1 MNVQDARL
9 KFLNFTGGITEI
21 KGEDW
26 ITGHIWTPNLFIEN
40 ERDSSPKGTT
50 RDSSFVRISP
60 WGEVEFHYRVKNLL
74 VCDMDLQRFP
84 HDTQN
89 CTMKLESCELK
100 YFLRNNLIK
109 TLS

>member
-1 MNVQDARL
+1 MFPLETIQDSRL
-9 KFLNFTGGITEI
+9 EFLNFTRGIVEI

-26 ITGHIWTPNLFIEN
+26 ITAHIWTPNIFIEN
-40 ERDSSPKGTT
+40 ERESSLKQTT

-60 WGEVEFHYRVKNLL
+60 LGEVVFHYRVRTLL

-89 CTMKLESCELK
+89 CTMRLESCELK
-100 YFLRNNLIK
+100 YFF
-109 TLS
+109 